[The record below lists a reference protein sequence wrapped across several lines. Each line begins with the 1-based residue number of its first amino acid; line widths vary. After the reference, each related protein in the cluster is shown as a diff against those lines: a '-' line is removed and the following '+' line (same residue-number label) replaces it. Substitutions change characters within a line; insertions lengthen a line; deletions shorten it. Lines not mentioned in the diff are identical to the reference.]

1 MQAPTL
7 NRITQAQ
14 HGASKAVDHSAK
26 DDPYIY
32 APENGTIDS
41 YQQRGSDKNDAGN
54 CLRMTGSKGL
64 HQFAHLERSYVKK
77 GDKVVRGQ
85 KIAKMGY
92 TGYTIPSG
100 PAGAHLHYWIL
111 TPNGYI
117 YPPKLY
123 KDKFRKES
131 DMLTAQVAGIIVR
144 FYSGRT
150 ITPKEYSA
158 YVGKVTPA
166 EFIKIVKKYKSYLGN
181 IEDAKA
187 GKLSAKK
194 HLPYTIRSK
203 YKHIY

>member
-14 HGASKAVDHSAK
+14 HGDSKAVDHSAK
-26 DDPYIY
+26 SDPYIY

-41 YQQRGSDKNDAGN
+41 YQRRGSGTSDAGN

-85 KIAKMGY
+85 KLAKMGY

-123 KDKFRKES
+123 KDKFIKEQE
-131 DMLTAQVAGIIVR
+131 MV
-144 FYSGRT
+144 T
-150 ITPKEYSA
+150 ITGLNVIYRFLLGVPATKYGKENYL
-158 YVGKVTPA
+158 GKVTFDQA
-166 EFIKIVKKYKSYLGN
+166 YKSVKSSTTYKN
-181 IEDAKA
+181 KIKNT
-187 GKLSAKK
+187 KK
-194 HLPYTIRSK
+194 T
-203 YKHIY
+203 KHIDINQLPSGIRKAI